1 MLRDPI
7 YLNHLQAAVQ
17 QFHGAKPFDHC
28 VIDDFLNIDLA
39 RQIEAEFLAYDSP
52 KYFVYKNPLEDKK
65 ALNDWNAF
73 TPITYALFQYLAS
86 PDFVQ
91 MLSTMVGVPLY
102 ADPGLHG
109 GGWHIHGPGG
119 NLNPHLDYSIHPK
132 LGLQRKLNLIIYV
145 SEQLQETHGGHLGLW
160 AAENGSP
167 SQLVREIAPRFNR
180 AVLFDTTQNSW
191 HGMSQN
197 LVQPA
202 GIYRK
207 SLAIYYLCEPGEKVD
222 SRNRALYAPR
232 EHQKND
238 PAILEVIQKRA
249 DLGRSEQ
256 VYQTPDQTTIT
267 PHHSTTKKPTERT

>member
-1 MLRDPI
+1 MAP
-7 YLNHLQAAVQ
+7 NHLLQLDRLQASAQ
-17 QFHGAKPFDHC
+17 YFHGAAPFDHC
-28 VIDDFLNIDLA
+28 VIDDFLNLDLA
-39 RQIEAEFLAYDSP
+39 RQLEAEFLAYDSP

-73 TPITYALFQYLAS
+73 TPATYLLFQYLVS
-86 PDFVQ
+86 KPFVDL
-91 MLSTMVGVPLY
+91 LSQVVGIALY
-102 ADPGLHG
+102 PDPGLHG

-145 SEQLQETHGGHLGLW
+145 SEQLQEEHGGHLGFW
-160 AAENGSP
+160 ASEDRGP
-167 SQLVREIAPRFNR
+167 SQLVCEVAPRFNR

-197 LVQPA
+197 LVQPE

-207 SLAIYYLCEPGEKVD
+207 SLAVYYLCDPPMAVD
-222 SRNRALYAPR
+222 PRNRALYAPR

-249 DLGRSEQ
+249 DLGRSDQ
-256 VYQTPDQTTIT
+256 VYQTHQNTDPD
-267 PHHSTTKKPTERT
+267 SREK

>member
-1 MLRDPI
+1 MLNSYVQLD
-7 YLNHLQAAVQ
+7 HLRAAAR
-17 QFHGAKPFDHC
+17 QFHGAAPFDHC
-28 VIDDFLNIDLA
+28 VIDDFLIPDLA
-39 RQIEAEFLAYDSP
+39 RQLDVEFLAFDSP

-73 TPITYALFQYLAS
+73 TPKTYSLFQYLAS
-86 PDFVQ
+86 KPFVDL
-91 MLSTMVGVPLY
+91 LSQMVGIPLHP
-102 ADPGLHG
+102 DPGLHG

-145 SEQLQETHGGHLGLW
+145 SEQLQEVHGGHLGFW
-160 AAENGSP
+160 ASENGSP
-167 SQLVREIAPRFNR
+167 SHLVREIAPQFNR

-207 SLAIYYLCEPGEKVD
+207 SLAIYYLCDPPSVVD
-222 SRNRALYAPR
+222 PRNRALYAPR

-249 DLGRSEQ
+249 DLGRSDQ
-256 VYQTPDQTTIT
+256 VYQTPLPANTE
-267 PHHSTTKKPTERT
+267 PKPKSE

>member
-1 MLRDPI
+1 M
-7 YLNHLQAAVQ
+7 LNHPVQLDQLQVAAQ
-17 QFHGAKPFDHC
+17 HFHGAAPFDHC
-28 VIDDFLNIDLA
+28 VIDDFLNQDLA
-39 RQIEAEFLAYDSP
+39 RQLEAEFLTYDSP

-73 TPITYALFQYLAS
+73 TPITYSLFQYLAS
-86 PDFVQ
+86 SEFVGL
-91 MLSTMVGVPLY
+91 LSQVVGIPLY

-145 SEQLQETHGGHLGLW
+145 SEQLEEAHGGHLGFW
-160 AAENGSP
+160 ASENGSP

-207 SLAIYYLCEPGEKVD
+207 SLAIYYLCDPSVTVD
-222 SRNRALYAPR
+222 PRNRALYAPR

-249 DLGRSEQ
+249 DLGRSDQ
-256 VYQTPDQTTIT
+256 VYQTPLLGNTD
-267 PHHSTTKKPTERT
+267 SKTKNE